1 MCVNKLI
8 ITHKKQ
14 EEWAKWINE
23 NKNQNENTTKRS
35 IKTLMGIKF
44 ITQTVECWIFST
56 LKRVSVFVCKWKM
69 DDVPTISQNIMLLLC
84 IRSVHYCREVKI
96 TWEWRFW
103 IALWRSVGWVS
114 MKVELRADIDV
125 VNDAIDCMTKNRWS
139 ATFRLYGRIFDGAT
153 VWTWFLNEFL
163 TFHPG
168 PNWFTALHAIILAAF
183 TVWYRTKV
191 IEFNFVAL
199 YRHNIT

>member
-1 MCVNKLI
+1 MFLYAS
-8 ITHKKQ
+8 
-14 EEWAKWINE
+14 EKWMMF
-23 NKNQNENTTKRS
+23 RRYP
-35 IKTLMGIKF
+35 KTLCF
-44 ITQTVECWIFST
+44 C
-56 LKRVSVFVCKWKM
+56 FVHC
-69 DDVPTISQNIMLLLC
+69 
-84 IRSVHYCREVKI
+84 VHYYREVKI

-153 VWTWFLNEFL
+153 VRTWFLNEFL
-163 TFHPG
+163 TLHPG
-168 PNWFTALHAIILAAF
+168 LNWFTALYAIILADF
-183 TVWYRTKV
+183 TVRYWTKV

>member
-1 MCVNKLI
+1 
-8 ITHKKQ
+8 
-14 EEWAKWINE
+14 
-23 NKNQNENTTKRS
+23 
-35 IKTLMGIKF
+35 MGIKF

-84 IRSVHYCREVKI
+84 TRSVHYCREVKI

-163 TFHPG
+163 TFHLG
-168 PNWFTALHAIILAAF
+168 PNWFTALHAIDTEPKSLNSTSLHSIATTLHKTSSSSQDLWFRFETADSRQLNDR
-183 TVWYRTKV
+183 WKNDGWLKLQIR
-191 IEFNFVAL
+191 
-199 YRHNIT
+199 NIN